1 MGIKQK
7 KISSSIYDKRNEMLW
22 YFEFQIETKNY
33 KQCWRWLQV
42 ESDFALQLQKR
53 RCHFGQF
60 PVFLF
65 LTSFKNNKN
74 TKISS
79 LSPDSWFSPKRISKP
94 VSSSRFFFD
103 QFSFLIK
110 LQANLHQTTLITK
123 STGVSLSLYLFVFLN
138 C

>member
-7 KISSSIYDKRNEMLW
+7 KFPPPYMTKEMKCYDTLRQKMTNNVFFSS
-22 YFEFQIETKNY
+22 
-33 KQCWRWLQV
+33 WRWLQV
-42 ESDFALQLQKR
+42 ESESALQLQKR

-60 PVFLF
+60 PVFWF
-65 LTSFKNNKN
+65 LTSVKNNKN

-79 LSPDSWFSPKRISKP
+79 LSPDSWFSPKGISKP
-94 VSSSRFFFD
+94 VSSSRFFFN

-123 STGVSLSLYLFVFLN
+123 STYVSQSLYCFFLFFF
-138 C
+138 